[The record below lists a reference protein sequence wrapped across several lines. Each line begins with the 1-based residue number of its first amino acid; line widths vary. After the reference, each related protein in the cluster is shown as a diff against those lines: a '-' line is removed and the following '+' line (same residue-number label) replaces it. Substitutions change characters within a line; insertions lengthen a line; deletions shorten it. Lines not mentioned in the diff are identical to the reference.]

1 MNFTYFA
8 YANYILSIVP
18 QEKKTL
24 FYVTTIFIYIFVTVI
39 LASTIYALINHKIEK
54 KRKMMIDYNTANV
67 RVYSMN
73 LKTNTVTFFDKK
85 NMGKTFTITVDA
97 FYHYFKNNDDATR
110 VKNWIDDYVTTKK
123 VSSNTIT
130 VTTKSTVDN
139 KNSMSILKFTGYN
152 PKTKILHFEN
162 IVLPKVKTNEGGF
175 FSRRSGKG
183 YSYIIKLD
191 EANKLFEN
199 KKYKKKNISCIVIK
213 IVPFNSEESTSSLGN
228 SITSIYQPLNTIYKF
243 LNKDRQLAFIN
254 DEEAVIFDTRLIL
267 HYDLNSLCQLIISE
281 IQKYFSIRS
290 LNNIYDI
297 TIGVSYYYP
306 NGDKSLDD
314 ALAKARDLAKQASDT
329 SSLNKIIYENDE
341 EAVSENK
348 FAIYKADIRK
358 TILNKTFKVLYT
370 PILSTELK
378 DEYYVVSIEPYGTG
392 FNSIS
397 ELLSLSKKL
406 NMLPNLFTTAF
417 NKINIDLQN
426 ETINRDAIIFL
437 SFNYIDDVLKAI
449 KKCPDIATH
458 LVIGFS
464 FDELYDFYQ
473 ADIEIEKKIESLK
486 KVGIKTIIQL
496 DLDTSTWFK
505 DILEEFDM
513 FIVSNLEVNSS
524 SNIHL
529 SSRAKDQLVFAYNSL
544 KVYSKP
550 IIIDNLNSIADIEL
564 ADNIGYRSYI
574 CLNVGPKNSTCY
586 QPDGFWKNKLEDDEK
601 ID

>member
-1 MNFTYFA
+1 MQFINL
-8 YANYILSIVP
+8 NLLVSIIQ

-24 FYVTTIFIYIFVTVI
+24 FYVTTIFIYIFIAVI
-39 LASTIYALINHKIEK
+39 VASLIYALVNHKIEK

-85 NMGKTFTITVDA
+85 NMGKTFTITIDA
-97 FYHYFKNNDDATR
+97 FYHYFKNDDDATR
-110 VKNWIDDYVTTKK
+110 VKNWIEQYITTKK

-130 VTTKSTVDN
+130 VTTRSTVDN
-139 KNSMSILKFTGYN
+139 KNSMSLLKFTSYN

-162 IVLPKVKTNEGGF
+162 IVLPKVKTKESGF
-175 FSRRSGKG
+175 LSRRKGKG

-191 EANKLFEN
+191 DAKKLFET
-199 KKYKKKNISCIVIK
+199 KKYIKKNISCIVIK
-213 IVPFNSEESTSSLGN
+213 IVPFNSEESNSNLGN
-228 SITSIYQPLNTIYKF
+228 SITSIYQPLNSIYKF

-267 HYDLNSLCQLIISE
+267 HYDLNSLCQMIVSE
-281 IQKYFSIRS
+281 IEKYFSIRS

-297 TIGVSYYYP
+297 TIGVSYFYP
-306 NGDKSLDD
+306 NGDKGLDE
-314 ALAKARDLAKQASDT
+314 ALQKARDLAKQASDT
-329 SSLNKIIYENDE
+329 TSLNKIIYENDA

-348 FAIYKADIRK
+348 FAIYKADIKK

-378 DEYYVVSIEPYGTG
+378 EEYYVASIEPYGTG
-392 FNSIS
+392 FNNIND
-397 ELLSLSKKL
+397 LLNLSKRL
-406 NMLPNLFTTAF
+406 NLLPGLYVTCF

-426 ETINRDAIIFL
+426 NEMKRNIIIFS
-437 SFNYIDDVLKAI
+437 SFNYIDDILKAC
-449 KKCPDIATH
+449 KKSQGIVSN

-473 ADIEIEKKIESLK
+473 ADIEIEKKIEALK
-486 KVGIKTIIQL
+486 KFGIRTLIQL

-505 DILEEFDM
+505 DILEIFDM
-513 FIVSNLEVNSS
+513 FIVSNIEENNLHM
-524 SNIHL
+524 SN
-529 SSRAKDQLVFAYNSL
+529 RAKDQLVFAYNSL

-550 IIIDNLNSIADIEL
+550 VIVDNLNSIADIEL
-564 ADNIGYRSYI
+564 ADNIGYKSYI
-574 CLNVGPKNSTCY
+574 CLNIANKNTICY
-586 QPDGFWKNKLEDDEK
+586 QPDGFWKNKLEDEDK
-601 ID
+601 K